1 MPERNVI
8 PKPLQKPHPP
18 VWVASSRSETVMLA
32 ARLGIGAM
40 GVGFETPEDT
50 EERVTRY
57 WEPRACR
64 QPIGAAMNA
73 GLIAGGDTV
82 LCQDR

>member
-40 GVGFETPEDT
+40 VVGFETPEDT
-50 EERVTRY
+50 EERVTATGSFY
-57 WEPRACR
+57 AP
-64 QPIGAAMNA
+64 AANRSA
-73 GLIAGGDTV
+73 LP
-82 LCQDR
+82 